1 MMKSRHVPVTL
12 GSPRSRRLETESL
25 EVVSAWFPP
34 HARLGLHTHPRAL
47 FGVMLEGA
55 FRTAILRREV
65 DYGAASAWTEPAEER
80 HANVASAEGAHV
92 LIIQPSPGAPGV
104 AAFHHELFDD
114 VVHDRSVQLR
124 SDAMR
129 LEAECAVR
137 DDLSSLVAEGLGL
150 ALLARA
156 ARVFRRA
163 RHHASHPAWL
173 EQARDYLH
181 AHCLERVQLGALAR
195 AVGVHP
201 SRLAH
206 EFRTRLHASP
216 GEYLRGLRLAWAAEQ
231 LRGPDMTIAEVAAR
245 AGFYDQ
251 SHFSRLFRRQFG
263 AAPAA
268 WRRAAVVDR
277 RP

>member
-1 MMKSRHVPVTL
+1 MPVTL

-34 HARLGLHTHPRAL
+34 HARLGHHTHPRAL
-47 FGVMLEGA
+47 FGVMLNGA
-55 FRTAILRREV
+55 FKTSILRREV
-65 DYGAASAWTEPAEER
+65 DYGEASAWTEPAEER

-92 LIIQPSPGAPGV
+92 LIIQPAPGSPGI
-104 AAFHHELFDD
+104 AALHKELFDD
-114 VVHDRSVQLR
+114 VGHDRSMQLR

-137 DDLSSLVAEGLGL
+137 DDLSTLIAEGLGL

-156 ARVFRRA
+156 ARLFRCT
-163 RHHASHPAWL
+163 RHHAAHPAWL

-206 EFRTRLHASP
+206 EFRARLHTSP
-216 GEYLRGLRLAWAAEQ
+216 GEYLRALRLAWAAEQ
-231 LRGPDMTIAEVAAR
+231 LRAPRATIAEVAAR
-245 AGFYDQ
+245 AGFCDQ

-263 AAPAA
+263 MTPAT
-268 WRRAAVVDR
+268 WRAAVLDHVSASR
-277 RP
+277 RK